1 MKIYINNKL
10 DKDYALVNFGGAFL
24 DIIYNMSEETIKVH
38 EVWVKKEDLNLAIED
53 VLYDHMKKNGVKE
66 PSDDII
72 NYTRIWLTDVEML
85 DMFTSEILEALY
97 QGDEFREEIQ
107 EYADKMFAE

>member
-1 MKIYINNKL
+1 MKKYIKNKL

-24 DIIYNMSEETIKVH
+24 DIIYNMSAESIKIYD
-38 EVWVKKEDLNLAIED
+38 VWVKKEDLNLAIED
-53 VLYDHMKKNGVKE
+53 VLYNHMKKNGVKD

-72 NYTRIWLTDVEML
+72 NYTRMWLTDSEML
-85 DMFTSEILEALY
+85 EMFTSEILEALY

-107 EYADKMFAE
+107 EYADKMFA